1 MSKRMGLGREGANF
15 STSFFGS
22 YPPIEK
28 YGEEDSIISF
38 NVSISLQF
46 PLIHVAKQMHC
57 KPLHTRRWRS
67 SKPFALLV
75 NQRC

>member
-28 YGEEDSIISF
+28 YGEEDSIISL

-46 PLIHVAKQMHC
+46 PLIYVAKQMHC
-57 KPLHTRRWRS
+57 KPVHNTWL
-67 SKPFALLV
+67 ALFQAICFPV
-75 NQRC
+75 DQRF